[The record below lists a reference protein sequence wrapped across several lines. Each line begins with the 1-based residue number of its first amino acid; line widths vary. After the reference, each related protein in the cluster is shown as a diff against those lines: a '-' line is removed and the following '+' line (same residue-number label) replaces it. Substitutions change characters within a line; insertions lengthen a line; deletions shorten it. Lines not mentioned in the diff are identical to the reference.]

1 MAQRKIAASAAG
13 AVALFLAGAM
23 AFTAP
28 SLRATAPRG
37 MVAGEA
43 SQMPTEQSMF
53 AGNTGLTLALGALG
67 AVGAAAAARAA
78 KAARRSHAVKIY
90 DTCIGCTLCVRAC
103 PTDVL
108 EMVPATINAAKQV
121 ASSPRVEDC
130 VGCKRCETACP
141 TDFLSIR
148 VYLQDNEV
156 RSRLRKA
163 IANGR
168 QVSERRL
175 SVLAQHHGTCPTRRR
190 SLLGM
195 GRGKY
200 NQQPWVKDESYY
212 RVWPGAYSP
221 PSHRSRPSWQA
232 NQGPVFPSYNT
243 IDLTQDATGAAGAD
257 GADARPP
264 DAANAGLV
272 PTLQTALN
280 QTRKAEQKVN
290 KLKKA
295 KQTGAAKWKQYEASL
310 KATFARERGRFAK
323 DQERMAKEIVE
334 AEAAQEEARGA
345 LRQVFM
351 QEQGQPQDVAM
362 AELPSV
368 DQVFASWETEDQ
380 SDYGAVL
387 RRAMD
392 SRGSPVPV
400 MMDPYLA
407 ASYMSGAIPP
417 GFGPPMLPVPG
428 PGLAVSGDM
437 DVAGTTGPPA
447 HMPPGHMVP
456 APAVAPPAAPTTG
469 ADAIHNGGYGPS
481 PTLGDRLQRR
491 RALEPFG
498 GPRDRGPS
506 RAEETTDPVP
516 TGARRLNILA
526 DDEEEE
532 ENESEEG
539 TGDGDC
545 GHFAAL
551 VRKATVEAHAFFDPS
566 FLYAGF
572 LPSSNDSRMDFVFL
586 GSGSLLDLEELV
598 LVMLIDRFVKRR
610 TVVSVALGRRLTT
623 GLCSNVH
630 NGAAHEWVLMALMP
644 SDVADLAV
652 QTSHLNDKACS
663 VLWVGLFCLALLW
676 LCSAFSRLSRALA
689 PALRHIATLLY
700 LRFRVGPTG
709 STRSEFLGP
718 SVLGAMVQA
727 SDLNVGVLLC
737 CWLCALWLGRLD
749 TASLETHAGAIA
761 LGFHFAVSGCLS
773 GLLVWSASSFAC
785 GGRRRANRLLGWV
798 PTFALVPL
806 GCVAAVRKERTA
818 TCQAAR
824 HYTRQPTCVCRG
836 PLARGCYV
844 FLLALSL
851 PEAVEAHSWSITSL
865 TLAATVVPW
874 TKCHGMT
881 RPDTQGCPAA
891 DRAHRRRPHEIQ
903 PDELIPHDGTHHV
916 TLPWVDRAGAS
927 VTDPA
932 SSSVSQACSVGA
944 GPSSLGVY
952 VHTPYYHAVTAT
964 ISVEPGWGLHQVTK
978 EVRRT
983 VSGVPEGLFD
993 YVVPLCP
1000 QRFKGYA
1007 SFVRVASAIRPHENH
1022 GGVAVVLDL
1031 THAGGRYFATVLPPR
1046 LDYGA
1051 LVAFITPLTH
1061 HSDHPLCLHVGA
1073 RADTWPYNMPVELVD
1088 GDVITALYGFDTRVL
1103 QVCVDSLFE
1112 PGAEW
1117 GAVEHMPTVEF
1128 TAGVCA
1134 LYGNTRYFIPP
1145 HHHYGETVVEAIAR
1159 FVARPAAE
1167 LTYCTFQIDDLEVHG
1182 DHASHAILVIDAPN
1196 PQGAS
1201 ALHAARR
1208 DVFVFCDLRPL
1219 GLKPRFICTH
1229 CHVVHRPSLLS
1240 AFDLHV
1246 HPAYRVEVA
1255 GGVQQGEDIQLRGN
1269 ESLLFYARKA
1279 RSGEI
1284 AMLPRADTSESDSS
1298 SSSSS
1303 QIRSRESRSADSPPA
1318 WDGREDEA
1326 EVRLEVPALGAS
1338 VRPPDESDILP
1349 SQQGPDTI
1357 FERVAAQDSTEQEG
1371 SARTDLSPSGGEVS
1385 TLRFHAAHDD
1395 GSISSTPTAAGL
1407 PAPAGALQGHAARPQ
1422 VPFHTEPQAL
1432 AGPAPTLDAPPA
1444 EAGWIPILVA
1454 VFVPQYVAELFE
1466 IPLCLPCGVE
1476 HALAAIGD
1484 YRTAHTAHHFPQL
1497 FVAQPHPLGD
1507 FAVVLAGPDWN
1518 SGKVVVLFDCRQV
1531 NATFFSAFVH
1541 PVLNR
1546 ESLLIAAG
1554 FQATDGHQLFVHG
1567 LLQPLRAGQIIDLIS
1582 GMVIVCVPAG
1592 HRPPAMFDFAT
1603 MLQSSSH
1610 WSLRAAVPGLGQA
1623 PGTFFHILTDGG
1635 SQRFTVAQGRRPHFR
1650 SDLVRQLRADDAAL
1664 TIKPTNPRTQN
1675 HFDQGYISTQVL
1687 VATERLSRLPCPPA
1701 RTPEN
1706 RLIVVLDCRR
1716 ILQGFEWRLLASAVV
1731 PLQDLER
1738 FFLRLCPAGRSVAIW
1753 GAPVENTAAGPMLR
1767 VTSGQ
1772 VLTVEYV
1779 EDILM
1784 DERTDSGPPGDEGGS
1799 SGPESD
1805 PAGGPDGDTGGPSTR
1820 LRSRSPRTTGSVPSP
1835 GGAASPDEHLFPS
1848 AGALA
1853 GAATS
1858 PDPVPTPL
1866 CFGVLAP
1873 DFSVET
1879 VALHLQLPQSVDTV
1893 IPAVQACRNP
1903 DLARA
1908 FPVLTPVTV
1917 QPDARWG
1924 LLLATPQWSEGAVFI
1939 CVDLYAWQQRLFV
1952 MPSPPTVSGAF
1963 LQDAADLGDQAQV
1976 HIFVGD
1982 QRPVGPHEEVMLD
1995 TGSVV
2000 RICARS
2006 MPPPEAWSLTDMLA
2020 SDLPWA
2026 AGPAFPVDHTRNT
2039 YGLVTTSGTE
2049 VFQLD
2054 PSRSWHYREDAAR
2067 LLGCPPSEL
2076 LLQPGIPR
2084 PVNVSQL
2091 GRVCHTVV
2099 VAIAVG
2105 SLSLSSRPIVCLL
2118 DARRVLKGWI
2128 PLVTLDGWLDTFP
2141 PLRALQQGVPA
2152 PWRVAFSGVP
2162 VDQQWLHTE
2171 AGCILTAYCFRGRS
2185 DLYTLSTHTPP
2196 DDDLDPSRGYD
2207 TDPGSWDCWLGDDR
2221 PPSRP
2226 EPSRGSQS
2234 ATGPLLQSR
2243 VSQLPPPATVE
2254 RSFGDHASKSNV
2266 MYMWQESLSNH
2277 DAHPLGRSPST
2288 SVFQVVLAECIV
2300 GLLYF
2305 GILCVTCHCLLPHLF
2320 LRSDTGKDG
2329 GITCLTVA
2337 TVVLALAGGEPGAR
2351 RRSLHLS
2358 ALVLLGFCLQGA
2370 TAFVTRPPTCSGLD
2384 DCAFGI
2390 AFSQAHA
2397 AAVRRLPTPC
2407 LVPRSLPCVEDT
2419 TLAHMCPSALE
2430 HTACSHDSN
2439 GLVTLLEQAAKD
2451 SAGYAFY
2458 LAATLLE
2465 TLFEHTASESVREGD
2480 SNSTPIQSSVL
2491 ALDTLVPA
2499 TPFQQLV
2506 HGLGIL
2512 LPTPFGP
2519 VEDALASGQDW
2530 LDSDLS
2536 ELLADAQ
2543 VPAEWRAKFGAIVDW
2558 EARAAEATL
2567 LSLEIYTDGS
2577 ADGAVEGQLVA
2588 PCAWAFSVWAVTDF
2602 GRYLVGWAAHAA
2614 VSAGTPFWVGE
2625 QHEDALEGETL
2636 ALVWALAWVLDCGHR
2651 FRVPMLM
2658 RYDAVV
2664 VGAGV
2669 FGDQRP
2675 PQRQGE
2681 AAPSQLVKLAVALRQ
2696 RATVWYKLGHE
2707 HVSGHA
2713 GVLGNELC
2721 DQLSK
2726 RARRQKEDPYDRLL
2740 PSWPARLLRH
2750 PLLSWS
2756 WMMHLSSSQLPA
2768 LSALEVEARRL
2779 QTQSRPVP
2787 AAPGMGVRDVHTA
2800 ATDLAFAFTVATYNV
2815 LTMFDPGA
2823 AQGRKTRAG
2832 SFGMQIAGKRA
2843 LLKQQMID
2851 SGVWALGLQETRLPT
2866 DAVLPDKD
2874 LLMLNAAAEANG
2886 SLWMLFLTIL
2896 VAHGPRVLGTDC
2908 TAARDFW
2915 SLRAT
2920 ELEQR
2925 PDGSD
2930 VILLVDA
2937 NSRLGDVETEAVS
2950 GHDAEPEGEAGA
2962 VFHEFLLRV
2971 GCCVP
2976 STFAG
2981 VHTGSS
2987 WTWMAPAAFGES
2999 TRRRIDYV
3007 GVPIAW
3013 QSFELHTWVWDQ
3025 LESMQL
3031 RVDHRPVCLSAS
3043 FGRKAAPAFY
3053 QRASRRPCRPV
3064 TRPTREQT
3072 QLFIQRLS
3080 DAPSISW
3087 QSGPDGHFAELV
3099 PDMVQ
3104 ACEGLSPSPD
3114 SGAVQ
3119 AHLSQETLALVRE
3132 RAQIR
3137 SYLRCE
3143 NVELR
3148 RRRLIIAFA
3157 AFVAGT
3163 RSVPL
3168 TAHARPAAHDWLRQM
3183 DHSIAAAAARL
3194 NRLAGDLRRA
3204 LKLDRVAYL
3213 HGLVEEVQLQD
3224 LRDPRRLFAAVRRA
3238 FPKAR
3243 SARRSGFTPLPA
3255 VLCADGSFAQTP
3267 ADRAE
3272 RWRAHFAEQEA
3283 GRCIDA
3289 EDYGAFFANPDI
3301 PVLPAGP
3308 VFDWQCLP
3316 TLGDVEM
3323 QVAAMHHNKA
3333 AGADGLTAEVYR
3345 LSPANSALCMLP
3357 LFLKS
3362 SLQVQE
3368 PVEWRGGCLVALA
3381 KKAAAALR
3389 CENFRSILM
3398 ASTMG
3403 KLYHRVLR
3411 AKLLPSLDSF
3421 KGPLQA
3427 GTSRGVG
3434 VDTVALMVR
3443 AFMGFFVHK
3452 ANTAAVTFYYV
3463 KAAYYRML
3471 RHTLVPTLSDDRP
3484 LLALIHRLGLPPA
3497 AVCELQR
3504 HMSNLALLPAAG
3516 VGQHATALVA
3526 DLFRGT
3532 WFRLDKSSVLTVTS
3546 RGSRPG
3552 DPLADLLFGFS
3563 LAGYLHAI
3571 DQALDQK
3578 GLSTH
3583 IPACGQRA
3591 EWYEPPT
3598 DSRINHVAW
3607 ADDYANMQK
3616 ASSEPAL
3623 HDAIVAAAT
3632 VHLELATA
3640 VGVELTFA
3648 VDKSAVLLPSMCARS
3663 AALPSPLNPKGLPG
3677 YALRDTL
3684 SGREHFLPVVDAYRH
3699 LGGIVTANC
3708 ASATEIAFRYA
3719 QACSVLRPLR
3729 KQLFS
3734 SASVPLTLRIH
3745 LLRSLVL
3752 SRFVFASSIT
3762 DLTCAVH
3769 RRTWCKHYVSLWR
3782 ALYRRREK
3790 DEHVHSYSVLLHA
3803 GAPSPLL
3810 ALAMARAVFLRRLF
3824 ATGPAQLM
3832 HMLFVHWQQRP
3843 AASWLSML
3851 ALDIRAVAAY
3861 SDAAAVLLVMP
3872 CPITSLLESFRDDGA
3887 WWPQQVR
3894 KAVKG
3899 FGQDLLQ
3906 WSRQPAV
3913 VPPPLEQR
3921 VQDLPFRCRWCE
3933 ASFRLHKHVAVHEAR
3948 AHGSLSPSRHFAPM
3962 PYCLAC
3968 HKWLHSVV
3976 RVQYHLR
3983 QHADCLLRCALVL
3996 PPMDLIGVHEAEAYD
4011 KAQEK
4016 ARKRGAWQQHVAARP
4031 PLQCAGPRLPSY
4043 EEALAGLPESEIT
4056 LQRIKALYRP
4066 AQQVQAWIHGSVSRR
4081 AKEGPRT
4088 GTNEFWLAR
4097 PNTMFHTENS
4107 VA

>member
-1 MAQRKIAASAAG
+1 
-13 AVALFLAGAM
+13 
-23 AFTAP
+23 
-28 SLRATAPRG
+28 
-37 MVAGEA
+37 
-43 SQMPTEQSMF
+43 
-53 AGNTGLTLALGALG
+53 
-67 AVGAAAAARAA
+67 
-78 KAARRSHAVKIY
+78 
-90 DTCIGCTLCVRAC
+90 
-103 PTDVL
+103 
-108 EMVPATINAAKQV
+108 
-121 ASSPRVEDC
+121 
-130 VGCKRCETACP
+130 
-141 TDFLSIR
+141 
-148 VYLQDNEV
+148 
-156 RSRLRKA
+156 
-163 IANGR
+163 
-168 QVSERRL
+168 
-175 SVLAQHHGTCPTRRR
+175 
-190 SLLGM
+190 M

-257 GADARPP
+257 GADGRPP
-264 DAANAGLV
+264 DEANAGLV

-392 SRGSPVPV
+392 SRGPGEMTPARSVHVAPRTPVPGHAPPPGMFPTPALRSPVPV

-428 PGLAVSGDM
+428 PGHAVSGDM

-447 HMPPGHMVP
+447 HMPPGGGGGHMVP

-469 ADAIHNGGYGPS
+469 ADATHNGGYGPS
-481 PTLGDRLQRR
+481 PSLGDRLRRR

-498 GPRDRGPS
+498 GQRDRGPS

-526 DDEEEE
+526 DDEDEE

-539 TGDGDC
+539 TGD
-545 GHFAAL
+545 
-551 VRKATVEAHAFFDPS
+551 DPS

-572 LPSSNDSRMDFVFL
+572 LPSSNDSRMDFVFF
-586 GSGSLLDLEELV
+586 GSGSLLALEDLV
-598 LVMLIDRFVKRR
+598 LVMLLDRFVKRL

-623 GLCSNVH
+623 GLCSHVH
-630 NGAAHEWVLMALMP
+630 SGAAHEWVLMALMP
-644 SDVADLAV
+644 SDGADLAV
-652 QTSHLNDKACS
+652 QISHLNDKACY

-676 LCSAFSRLSRALA
+676 FCSASSRLSRAFA
-689 PALRHIATLLY
+689 PALRHIATVLC
-700 LRFRVGPTG
+700 LRFRVSPTG
-709 STRSEFLGP
+709 STRPELLGP
-718 SVLGAMVQA
+718 SVLSAMVHA
-727 SDLNVGVLLC
+727 SDLKSVVASAAFLFGLQLLLRVEVDVGQ
-737 CWLCALWLGRLD
+737 
-749 TASLETHAGAIA
+749 I
-761 LGFHFAVSGCLS
+761 
-773 GLLVWSASSFAC
+773 
-785 GGRRRANRLLGWV
+785 
-798 PTFALVPL
+798 
-806 GCVAAVRKERTA
+806 
-818 TCQAAR
+818 
-824 HYTRQPTCVCRG
+824 
-836 PLARGCYV
+836 GCYA

-874 TKCHGMT
+874 
-881 RPDTQGCPAA
+881 
-891 DRAHRRRPHEIQ
+891 
-903 PDELIPHDGTHHV
+903 
-916 TLPWVDRAGAS
+916 
-927 VTDPA
+927 
-932 SSSVSQACSVGA
+932 
-944 GPSSLGVY
+944 
-952 VHTPYYHAVTAT
+952 
-964 ISVEPGWGLHQVTK
+964 
-978 EVRRT
+978 
-983 VSGVPEGLFD
+983 
-993 YVVPLCP
+993 
-1000 QRFKGYA
+1000 FKGYA

-1046 LDYGA
+1046 LDYEA

-1073 RADTWPYNMPVELVD
+1073 RADPWPYNMPVELVD
-1088 GDVITALYGFDTRVL
+1088 GDVITALHGFDTRVL

-1145 HHHYGETVVEAIAR
+1145 HHHYGETVIEAIAR

-1167 LTYCTFQIDDLEVHG
+1167 LTYCSFQIDDLEVHG

-1229 CHVVHRPSLLS
+1229 CHVVHRPRLLS

-1284 AMLPRADTSESDSS
+1284 AMLTRADTSESDSS

-1303 QIRSRESRSADSPPA
+1303 QVRSRESRSADSPPA

-1338 VRPPDESDILP
+1338 VRPPDESVILP
-1349 SQQGPDTI
+1349 SQQGPDPI
-1357 FERVAAQDSTEQEG
+1357 VERVAAQVSTEQEG
-1371 SARTDLSPSGGEVS
+1371 SARTGLSPSGGEVS
-1385 TLRFHAAHDD
+1385 TLRCHAAQDD

-1407 PAPAGALQGHAARPQ
+1407 PAPAGVLQGHAARPQ

-1432 AGPAPTLDAPPA
+1432 AGPAPTLDALPA

-1484 YRTAHTAHHFPQL
+1484 YRTASTAHHFPQL
-1497 FVAQPHPLGD
+1497 FVAQPHPVGD

-1592 HRPPAMFDFAT
+1592 HRPSAMFDFAT
-1603 MLQSSSH
+1603 MLQSSSD

-1664 TIKPTNPRTQN
+1664 TIKPTHPRIQN

-1738 FFLRLCPAGRSVAIW
+1738 FYLRLCPAGRSVAIW

-1779 EDILM
+1779 EDVLM

-1835 GGAASPDEHLFPS
+1835 GGAAPPDEHLFPS
-1848 AGALA
+1848 TGALA
-1853 GAATS
+1853 GAVTS
-1858 PDPVPTPL
+1858 PDPMPTPL

-1879 VALHLQLPQSVDTV
+1879 VALQLQLPQSVDTV
-1893 IPAVQACRNP
+1893 IRAVQACRNP

-1982 QRPVGPHEEVMLD
+1982 QRPVGPHEEVTLD

-2006 MPPPEAWSLTDMLA
+2006 MSPPEAWSLTDMLA

-2067 LLGCPPSEL
+2067 LLDCPPSEL

-2099 VAIAVG
+2099 AAIAVG

-2171 AGCILTAYCFRGRS
+2171 TGCILTAYCFRGRS
-2185 DLYTLSTHTPP
+2185 DLYTLSTRTPP

-2207 TDPGSWDCWLGDDR
+2207 TDPGSWDCWLGDDQ
-2221 PPSRP
+2221 PPSRS
-2226 EPSRGSQS
+2226 EPSRGSPS

-2243 VSQLPPPATVE
+2243 VSQLSPSATVE

-2288 SVFQVVLAECIV
+2288 SVFQVVLAECIA
-2300 GLLYF
+2300 GLLYL

-2329 GITCLTVA
+2329 GMTCLTVA
-2337 TVVLALAGGEPGAR
+2337 TVVLALAGGESGVR

-2370 TAFVTRPPTCSGLD
+2370 TAVVTRPPTCSGLD
-2384 DCAFGI
+2384 DCASGI

-2407 LVPRSLPCVEDT
+2407 RVPRSLRCVEDT
-2419 TLAHMCPSALE
+2419 TPAHMCPSALE
-2430 HTACSHDSN
+2430 RTACSPDGN
-2439 GLVTLLEQAAKD
+2439 GFVTLLEQAVKD
-2451 SAGYAFY
+2451 SDGYAFY

-2465 TLFEHTASESVREGD
+2465 TLFEHTASERVRAGD

-2558 EARAAEATL
+2558 EARAAEAVL

-2614 VSAGTPFWVGE
+2614 VPAGTPFWVGE

-2823 AQGRKTRAG
+2823 AHGRKTRAG

-2886 SLWMLFLTIL
+2886 SYGCSLWLNLKVPICRAGRKPRTLHRDHVVVTGYSPRHLQAQICAPWCKLTIL

-2999 TRRRIDYV
+2999 TRRRIDHV

-3031 RVDHRPVCLSAS
+3031 RVDHRPVCLSVS

-3289 EDYGAFFANPDI
+3289 EDYGAFFDNPDI

-3443 AFMGFFVHK
+3443 AFMGFFVQK
-3452 ANTAAVTFYYV
+3452 ANTAAVTFYDV

-3471 RHTLVPTLSDDRP
+3471 RHTLVPTLFDDRP

-3504 HMSNLALLPAAG
+3504 HLSNLALLPAAG

-3648 VDKSAVLLPSMCARS
+3648 VDKSAVLLPSMCDRS
-3663 AALPSPLNPKGLPG
+3663 AAQPSPLNPKGLPG

-3913 VPPPLEQR
+3913 VPPPLEPR

-4043 EEALAGLPESEIT
+4043 EEALEGLPESEIT